1 MGLHNCMFSY
11 SYRACLLLLLVNHRI
26 ANMFTVS
33 ILYVLAKGGCSWY
46 KFASALAGAVTS
58 TKIWTTPTY

>member
-1 MGLHNCMFSY
+1 
-11 SYRACLLLLLVNHRI
+11 LLLLHVSHRI
-26 ANMFTVS
+26 ANIFTVN

-58 TKIWTTPTY
+58 TEISTTPTYLGRY

>member
-1 MGLHNCMFSY
+1 
-11 SYRACLLLLLVNHRI
+11 LLLLLVNHRI